1 MSSSTGFEK
10 RMTTIAKWVEEKI
23 SPPLLRIG
31 NQRHLLAVRSGLI
44 RIIPLII
51 VGSIPLILTNLPVES
66 WAMAMEPYEDSLN
79 TFFTMTFGFMGL
91 FLAISMAAEL
101 AILYKLETT
110 MVSIVTAVCFIISVA
125 PVDLES
131 GTISI
136 EYFGSTGIFTAILVS
151 IIVAEVLRFANEKKI
166 TIKMPAGVPENI
178 VASFAALIPMFALFT
193 FFWFVRIILNFDI
206 ADALSL
212 IVSPLLVLADTW
224 YAVLITS
231 LILCLLW
238 FVGIHG
244 GSLTVQ
250 GVMYAFLFS
259 NIAANAEAHA
269 AGQPLPHIFTEPFVF
284 TYGMASGVGIT
295 LPLIFIWWRSRSER
309 LRKVSR
315 ISLGPGIFNINEPLN
330 FGAPVILNPIM
341 FLPFVFGT
349 TTLGMMYGYFITKLG
364 LVTAPFIQVPWT
376 TPVLIQPYLATGGDW
391 RAVVAQLILLIVVSI
406 IWYPFAK
413 MWEKR
418 CIEEEQQA
426 AESTEKII

>member
-166 TIKMPAGVPENI
+166 TIK
-178 VASFAALIPMFALFT
+178 
-193 FFWFVRIILNFDI
+193 
-206 ADALSL
+206 
-212 IVSPLLVLADTW
+212 
-224 YAVLITS
+224 
-231 LILCLLW
+231 
-238 FVGIHG
+238 
-244 GSLTVQ
+244 
-250 GVMYAFLFS
+250 
-259 NIAANAEAHA
+259 
-269 AGQPLPHIFTEPFVF
+269 
-284 TYGMASGVGIT
+284 
-295 LPLIFIWWRSRSER
+295 
-309 LRKVSR
+309 
-315 ISLGPGIFNINEPLN
+315 
-330 FGAPVILNPIM
+330 
-341 FLPFVFGT
+341 
-349 TTLGMMYGYFITKLG
+349 
-364 LVTAPFIQVPWT
+364 
-376 TPVLIQPYLATGGDW
+376 
-391 RAVVAQLILLIVVSI
+391 
-406 IWYPFAK
+406 
-413 MWEKR
+413 
-418 CIEEEQQA
+418 
-426 AESTEKII
+426 